1 MTGTTSNT
9 IPQTLNEWAKERRSK
24 QLELESNTLKEL
36 IHCDSN
42 GIGQLIDL
50 IFVQTKEIDELKKR
64 INRLELDE
72 LK

>member
-1 MTGTTSNT
+1 MAETISNQPT
-9 IPQTLNEWAKERRSK
+9 QTLNEWAKERRLK
-24 QLELESNTLKEL
+24 QLESESNALKEV

-42 GIGQLIDL
+42 GIKQLIDL
-50 IFVQTKEIDELKKR
+50 IFTQTKEIDELKKR